1 MKVLMPTIY
10 YPFIGGITIHVEN
23 LVKHIDDC
31 EFHILTYHS
40 NYNQKYENVVVHK
53 IPYIP
58 KMRGLTYM
66 LNAYKIGREIIRKE
80 KIDLIHSHYAF
91 PQGVVGGLLKGNL
104 PNILTLHGS
113 DVLKLSKS
121 IIGKPF
127 FDYAVGRADKIIC
140 VSEFLR
146 NNLGDNFKRK
156 AIVIPN
162 GVDFNLFYGEND
174 LDYGLF
180 VGSFVEQKGLDVLID
195 AIKDIDFNFKLIGDG
210 PLFNK
215 IKEKIEKENM
225 KHVEL
230 LGKKSQIE
238 VAKYMR
244 NCSFLVLP
252 SISEGL
258 GMVLLEAMA
267 CGKAVI
273 ATNVGGIGEIV
284 KDGYNGF
291 LVPPN
296 NPKILKDKIKILI
309 NDKNLREKFGKN
321 GKEFSKNFSW
331 ENVAKKVRSIYEE
344 CYNNLKDDV
353 YDKGGLYNKTR

>member
-23 LVKHIDDC
+23 LVKHMDDY
-31 EFHILTYHS
+31 EFHILTYYSKDYH
-40 NYNQKYENVVVHK
+40 QKYENVVVHK
-53 IPYIP
+53 VPYIP
-58 KMRGLTYM
+58 KIRGLSYM
-66 LNAYKIGREIIRKE
+66 INAYKIGKEIIRKE
-80 KIDLIHSHYAF
+80 KIDLIHGHYAF

-104 PNILTLHGS
+104 PHILTLHGS

-127 FDYAVGRADKIIC
+127 FNYAISRADKIIC
-140 VSEFLR
+140 VSKFLR
-146 NNLGDNFKRK
+146 DNLGSNFRDK

-162 GVDFNLFYGEND
+162 GVDFNLFYEGDD

-180 VGSFVEQKGLDVLID
+180 VGSFVKQKGLDVLID
-195 AIKDIDFNFKLIGDG
+195 TIKDIDFNFKLIGDG

-215 IKEKIEKENM
+215 IREKIEKENM

-230 LGKKSQIE
+230 LGKKSQTE
-238 VAKYMR
+238 VAEYMR
-244 NCSFLVLP
+244 NCSFLILP

-273 ATNVGGIGEIV
+273 ATNVGGIREIV
-284 KDGYNGF
+284 KDNYNGF
-291 LVPPN
+291 LIPPN
-296 NPKILKDKIKILI
+296 NPKILKEKIEILI
-309 NDKNLREKFGKN
+309 NDKNLRRKFGKN
-321 GKEFSKNFSW
+321 GKKFSKNFSW
-331 ENVAKKVRSIYEE
+331 ENVAKKVRAIYEE
-344 CYNNLKDDV
+344 ML
-353 YDKGGLYNKTR
+353 

>member
-23 LVKHIDDC
+23 LIKHIDDC
-31 EFHILTYHS
+31 EFHILTYYSKDYH
-40 NYNQKYENVVVHK
+40 QKYENVVIHK
-53 IPYIP
+53 VPYIP
-58 KMRGLTYM
+58 KMRGLSYM
-66 LNAYKIGREIIRKE
+66 LNAYKTGKEIIRKE
-80 KIDLIHSHYAF
+80 RIDLIHSHYAF

-104 PNILTLHGS
+104 PYILTLHGS

-127 FDYAVGRADKIIC
+127 FNYAVGKADKIIC
-140 VSEFLR
+140 VSEFLK
-146 NNLGDNFKRK
+146 NNLRSDFNNK

-162 GVDFNLFYGEND
+162 GVDFNIFYEGDD

-180 VGSFVEQKGLDVLID
+180 VGVFVKQKGLDVLIE

-215 IKEKIEKENM
+215 IKERIEKENM

-230 LGKKSQIE
+230 LGKKSQTE
-238 VAKYMR
+238 VAEYMR
-244 NCSFLVLP
+244 NCSFLILP

-284 KDGYNGF
+284 KDNYNGF
-291 LVPPN
+291 LIPPN
-296 NPKILKDKIKILI
+296 NPKILKEKINMLI
-309 NDKNLREKFGKN
+309 NDIDLRKRFGRN
-321 GKEFSKNFSW
+321 GKKFSKNFSW
-331 ENVAKKVRSIYEE
+331 ENVAKKVRAIYEE
-344 CYNNLKDDV
+344 MLNTKY
-353 YDKGGLYNKTR
+353 